1 MHEIFEHLN
10 PELVSWFLGM
20 MTAHRS
26 TKSFTEIDI
35 SDIVVGGNIII
46 PGDIVIKKN
55 RDPCQG
61 DLVEIGLES
70 NGDYVTEID
79 KVLKINIKEGS
90 LFVQDVLYPEIKG
103 NINFSNVIWVLDKII
118 KYEDPEWKKITQIL
132 EIKYHFE
139 DIKMNLEENIEFV
152 EKNKD
157 FYDRENVLEKLNER
171 LKLLE
176 KNEFKSNL

>member
-1 MHEIFEHLN
+1 
-10 PELVSWFLGM
+10 LVFRDDDGY
-20 MTAHRS
+20 RS

-55 RDPCQG
+55 RDPRQG

-70 NGDYVTEID
+70 NGDYVAEID

-176 KNEFKSNL
+176 KNEFKNNL